1 MKYTNTK
8 PFVIVFNDTLVPPL
22 SEVELTDIDTQHH
35 AIKAMI
41 EDGTL
46 KQVESE
52 QVESEQVESE
62 QVESE
67 QVESEQVES
76 EQVESEAKEAKPRKT
91 KEAE

>member
-8 PFVIVFNDTLVPPL
+8 PFVIVFGSEIDPPL
-22 SEVELTDIDTQHH
+22 RAVELSAADKQHH

-46 KQVESE
+46 EAIES
-52 QVESEQVESE
+52 
-62 QVESE
+62 
-67 QVESEQVES
+67 
-76 EQVESEAKEAKPRKT
+76 KEVKPRKT

>member
-8 PFVIVFNDTLVPPL
+8 PFVIVFNDALVPPL
-22 SEVELTDIDTQHH
+22 SEVELADIDTQHH

-52 QVESEQVESE
+52 AE
-62 QVESE
+62 
-67 QVESEQVES
+67 
-76 EQVESEAKEAKPRKT
+76 EAKPRKS

>member
-22 SEVELTDIDTQHH
+22 SEVELTDVDTQHH

-52 QVESEQVESE
+52 AE
-62 QVESE
+62 
-67 QVESEQVES
+67 
-76 EQVESEAKEAKPRKT
+76 EAKPRKS

>member
-8 PFVIVFNDTLVPPL
+8 PFVIVFNDALVSPL
-22 SEVELTDIDTQHH
+22 SEVELTDVDTQHH

-52 QVESEQVESE
+52 
-62 QVESE
+62 
-67 QVESEQVES
+67 
-76 EQVESEAKEAKPRKT
+76 AKEAKPRKS

>member
-41 EDGTL
+41 DDGTL
-46 KQVESE
+46 EAIES
-52 QVESEQVESE
+52 
-62 QVESE
+62 
-67 QVESEQVES
+67 
-76 EQVESEAKEAKPRKT
+76 KEVKSRKT

>member
-46 KQVESE
+46 EAIES
-52 QVESEQVESE
+52 
-62 QVESE
+62 
-67 QVESEQVES
+67 
-76 EQVESEAKEAKPRKT
+76 KEVKPRKS

>member
-8 PFVIVFNDTLVPPL
+8 PFVIVFNDTLIPPL
-22 SEVELTDIDTQHH
+22 SEVELTDVDTQHH

-52 QVESEQVESE
+52 
-62 QVESE
+62 
-67 QVESEQVES
+67 
-76 EQVESEAKEAKPRKT
+76 AKEAKPRKS

>member
-8 PFVIVFNDTLVPPL
+8 PFVIVFNDALVPPL
-22 SEVELTDIDTQHH
+22 SEVDLADIDTQHH

-46 KQVESE
+46 KQVEA
-52 QVESEQVESE
+52 
-62 QVESE
+62 
-67 QVESEQVES
+67 
-76 EQVESEAKEAKPRKT
+76 EAKEEKPRKS

>member
-8 PFVIVFNDTLVPPL
+8 PIVIVFGSEIVPPL
-22 SEVELTDIDTQHH
+22 QEVELSAADTQHH

-46 KQVESE
+46 QAS
-52 QVESEQVESE
+52 
-62 QVESE
+62 
-67 QVESEQVES
+67 
-76 EQVESEAKEAKPRKT
+76 ESEAKEAKPRKS

>member
-8 PFVIVFNDTLVPPL
+8 PFVIVFNDALVPPL
-22 SEVELTDIDTQHH
+22 SEVELADIDTQHH

-52 QVESEQVESE
+52 
-62 QVESE
+62 
-67 QVESEQVES
+67 
-76 EQVESEAKEAKPRKT
+76 AKEEKPRKS

>member
-1 MKYTNTK
+1 MKDTNTK

-22 SEVELTDIDTQHH
+22 SEVELTDVDTQHH

-52 QVESEQVESE
+52 
-62 QVESE
+62 
-67 QVESEQVES
+67 
-76 EQVESEAKEAKPRKT
+76 AKEAKPRKS

>member
-67 QVESEQVES
+67 
-76 EQVESEAKEAKPRKT
+76 AKEAKPRKT

>member
-22 SEVELTDIDTQHH
+22 SEVELTDVDTQHH

-52 QVESEQVESE
+52 
-62 QVESE
+62 
-67 QVESEQVES
+67 
-76 EQVESEAKEAKPRKT
+76 AKEAKPRKS

>member
-8 PFVIVFNDTLVPPL
+8 PFVIVFNDTLVSPL
-22 SEVELTDIDTQHH
+22 SEVELTDVDTQHH

-46 KQVESE
+46 EAIES
-52 QVESEQVESE
+52 
-62 QVESE
+62 
-67 QVESEQVES
+67 
-76 EQVESEAKEAKPRKT
+76 KEVKPRKT

>member
-8 PFVIVFNDTLVPPL
+8 PFVIVFNGTLVPPL
-22 SEVELTDIDTQHH
+22 SEVELTDVDTQHH

-52 QVESEQVESE
+52 
-62 QVESE
+62 
-67 QVESEQVES
+67 
-76 EQVESEAKEAKPRKT
+76 AKEAKPRKS

>member
-1 MKYTNTK
+1 MKYTNTN

-46 KQVESE
+46 KSVESDT
-52 QVESEQVESE
+52 
-62 QVESE
+62 
-67 QVESEQVES
+67 
-76 EQVESEAKEAKPRKT
+76 KEVKPRQSK
-91 KEAE
+91 KAE

>member
-46 KQVESE
+46 QAYESE
-52 QVESEQVESE
+52 T
-62 QVESE
+62 
-67 QVESEQVES
+67 
-76 EQVESEAKEAKPRKT
+76 KEVKPRKT

>member
-8 PFVIVFNDTLVPPL
+8 PIVIVFGSEIVPPL
-22 SEVELTDIDTQHH
+22 QEVELSAADTQHH

-52 QVESEQVESE
+52 
-62 QVESE
+62 
-67 QVESEQVES
+67 
-76 EQVESEAKEAKPRKT
+76 AKEAKPRKS

>member
-8 PFVIVFNDTLVPPL
+8 PIVIVFNDALVLPL
-22 SEVELTDIDTQHH
+22 SEVELTDVDTQHH

-52 QVESEQVESE
+52 V
-62 QVESE
+62 
-67 QVESEQVES
+67 
-76 EQVESEAKEAKPRKT
+76 KEAKPRKS

>member
-8 PFVIVFNDTLVPPL
+8 PFVIVFNDTLVSPL
-22 SEVELTDIDTQHH
+22 SEVELTEVDTQHH

-52 QVESEQVESE
+52 
-62 QVESE
+62 
-67 QVESEQVES
+67 
-76 EQVESEAKEAKPRKT
+76 AKEAKPRKS
-91 KEAE
+91 KEAD

>member
-22 SEVELTDIDTQHH
+22 SEVELTDVDTQHH

-41 EDGTL
+41 DDGTL
-46 KQVESE
+46 EAIES
-52 QVESEQVESE
+52 
-62 QVESE
+62 
-67 QVESEQVES
+67 
-76 EQVESEAKEAKPRKT
+76 KEVKPRKT

>member
-8 PFVIVFNDTLVPPL
+8 PFVIVFNDALVPPL
-22 SEVELTDIDTQHH
+22 SEVELTDVDTQHH

-52 QVESEQVESE
+52 D
-62 QVESE
+62 
-67 QVESEQVES
+67 
-76 EQVESEAKEAKPRKT
+76 KEAKPRKS

>member
-8 PFVIVFNDTLVPPL
+8 PFVIVFNDTLVSPL
-22 SEVELTDIDTQHH
+22 SEVELTEVDTQHH

-52 QVESEQVESE
+52 
-62 QVESE
+62 
-67 QVESEQVES
+67 
-76 EQVESEAKEAKPRKT
+76 AKEAKPRKS

>member
-8 PFVIVFNDTLVPPL
+8 PFVIVFNDTLIPPL
-22 SEVELTDIDTQHH
+22 SEVELADIDTQHH

-52 QVESEQVESE
+52 
-62 QVESE
+62 
-67 QVESEQVES
+67 
-76 EQVESEAKEAKPRKT
+76 AKEAKPRKS
-91 KEAE
+91 KEAD

>member
-8 PFVIVFNDTLVPPL
+8 PFVIVFNDALVPPL
-22 SEVELTDIDTQHH
+22 SEVELTDVDTQHH

-52 QVESEQVESE
+52 
-62 QVESE
+62 
-67 QVESEQVES
+67 
-76 EQVESEAKEAKPRKT
+76 AKEAKPLKS

>member
-8 PFVIVFNDTLVPPL
+8 PFVIVFNDALVPPL
-22 SEVELTDIDTQHH
+22 SEVELADVDTQHH

-52 QVESEQVESE
+52 
-62 QVESE
+62 
-67 QVESEQVES
+67 
-76 EQVESEAKEAKPRKT
+76 AKEAKPRKS

>member
-8 PFVIVFNDTLVPPL
+8 PFVIVFNGEIVPPL
-22 SEVELTDIDTQHH
+22 SEVELSTADTQHH

-46 KQVESE
+46 KLVEPE
-52 QVESEQVESE
+52 D
-62 QVESE
+62 
-67 QVESEQVES
+67 
-76 EQVESEAKEAKPRKT
+76 KEAKPRKS

>member
-22 SEVELTDIDTQHH
+22 SEVDLTDVDTQHH

-46 KQVESE
+46 EAIES
-52 QVESEQVESE
+52 
-62 QVESE
+62 
-67 QVESEQVES
+67 
-76 EQVESEAKEAKPRKT
+76 KEVKPRKT